1 MTDTPTKT
9 TDAASDSFA
18 DSSANFSTNSS
29 AQETDSEITSSEIR
43 KLKKWRDSHA
53 KSVSDSSSS
62 DSTSDST
69 LSAPQTTSASTS
81 PSQKRKRS
89 RKVKISAAD
98 EKTIAAEKETK
109 DAKEKEVN
117 AKKETPQK
125 TWSMEIG
132 IPMWLVVI
140 LAALSFLFFSTFY
153 APQAVSIPMSDF
165 LRLVDQGAKNP
176 EAFIEV
182 TEGTPPATKNV
193 RYSDLVK
200 IKISAFE
207 VSGTVTR
214 QILTPPPNSK
224 TPPDAENDVRF
235 ITGRQGLFPDNGELQ
250 RQLEAKNFAFE
261 AEGSPGF
268 FWRDFGSTIILLLIM
283 IPLLFFL
290 FARIGGTAMAFGR
303 SRGREVAQED
313 VGVNF
318 EDVAG
323 VDEAVDELKE
333 IVEFLKNPEKFQRL
347 GGRIPRGV
355 LLVGPP
361 GTGKTILAK
370 AVAGEASV
378 PFFSLS
384 GSDFVELYVGVG
396 AARVRDL
403 FEQANRRGAS
413 IIFIDELD
421 ALGKMRSSQGPG
433 SGASEEREQTL
444 NALLVAMDGFDTRA
458 ATIVLAATNRPET
471 LDAALL
477 RPGRFDRQVL
487 VDRPDLKGREA
498 ILNVHLKKVTIDPS
512 IRIREI
518 ASITPGFVGADLA
531 ALVNEAALLAAR
543 AERDHVTMIE
553 FNEAVERV
561 VAGLQKKQRV
571 IRPDE
576 KKRIAIHESG
586 HAVAAFFLPKA
597 DKVHKVS
604 IIPRGLSALGYT
616 LQRPEDDRYLVT
628 QEELETE
635 IMVLLGGTIAEEQ
648 TFGDFSSGASNDI
661 ERATEIARRM
671 VTQYGMSKL
680 GRINFRE
687 SRQTFLGDAMPFAN
701 RTHSEK
707 TACDID
713 AEIRSILATLFERT
727 QNLLQEKT
735 DDLMRLSCRLL
746 KKEVIE
752 HRELERVLNP
762 KKRQQ

>member
-1 MTDTPTKT
+1 MPNLNSTPPTMPT
-9 TDAASDSFA
+9 PSESQNQTSDGSQIV
-18 DSSANFSTNSS
+18 N
-29 AQETDSEITSSEIR
+29 
-43 KLKKWRDSHA
+43 
-53 KSVSDSSSS
+53 
-62 DSTSDST
+62 DSTASPIDDACVADDKT
-69 LSAPQTTSASTS
+69 LF
-81 PSQKRKRS
+81 
-89 RKVKISAAD
+89 AARPALPPPED
-98 EKTIAAEKETK
+98 DKGK
-109 DAKEKEVN
+109 
-117 AKKETPQK
+117 QK
-125 TWSMEIG
+125 TPSTRKPPSDGFPLWMI
-132 IPMWLVVI
+132 V
-140 LAALSFLFFSTFY
+140 LAIVGGFLLLSQLL
-153 APQAVSIPMSDF
+153 AQRGVSIPMSDF

-176 EAFIEV
+176 DAFIEV
-182 TEGTPPATKNV
+182 TEGTPPATKLV
-193 RYSDLVK
+193 RYSDLAKLK
-200 IKISAFE
+200 INAYE

-214 QILTPPPNSK
+214 KVLTPPPKSQK
-224 TPPDAENDVRF
+224 VPEEERDVRF
-235 ITGRQGLFPDNGELQ
+235 VTGRQGLSIDNGELQ
-250 RQLEAKNFAFE
+250 RRLEAAKFTFE
-261 AEGSPGF
+261 AEGTPG
-268 FWRDFGSTIILLLIM
+268 FWRDFGPTILMLLITVP
-283 IPLLFFL
+283 ILFIL
-290 FARIGGTAMAFGR
+290 FARLGGAGAIAFGR
-303 SRGREVAQED
+303 NRGREVAQEE
-313 VGVNF
+313 VGITF

-333 IVEFLKNPEKFQRL
+333 IVEFLKTPEKFQRL

-370 AVAGEASV
+370 AVAGEANV

-403 FEQANRRGAS
+403 FDQANRRGSS

-421 ALGKMRSSQGPG
+421 ALGKSRSAQTT

-444 NALLVAMDGFDTRA
+444 NALLVAMDGFDTQA

-487 VDRPDLKGREA
+487 VDRPDLAGREA
-498 ILNVHLKKVTIDPS
+498 ILKVHLRKIKIDPAIN
-512 IRIREI
+512 IRDI
-518 ASITPGFVGADLA
+518 ASITSGFVGADLA

-543 AERDHVTMIE
+543 AEREHVTMIE

-561 VAGLQKKQRV
+561 MAGLQKKQRV

-576 KKRIAIHESG
+576 KKRIAIHECG
-586 HAVAAFFLPKA
+586 HAVVAYFLPKA

-635 IMVLLGGTIAEEQ
+635 IMILLGGTIAEEQ
-648 TFGDFSSGASNDI
+648 RFGNFSSGASNDI

-671 VTQYGMSKL
+671 VMDYGMSRL

-687 SRQTFLGDAMPFAN
+687 SRHTFLGEAMPFAS
-701 RTHSEK
+701 RSHSEK

-713 AEIRSILATLFERT
+713 VEIKSILASLFERT
-727 QNLLQEKT
+727 QQLLRDKN
-735 DDLMRLSCRLL
+735 DDLLRLAKRLL

-752 HRELERVLNP
+752 NSELERVLGRR
-762 KKRQQ
+762 KKASLSGESAHK